1 MSISLIIINSYYMDI
16 EVFDLK
22 LLKKYIKNK
31 NIHFIFGN
39 DHLQQYASLTELNN
53 TIKKMSKEFSKD
65 SIVFYFG
72 EKSDID
78 NPDIGYIMEELY
90 NRRNDL
96 DFIMIEQETTE
107 SYPKFIN
114 KVFKLDIKTSKK
126 RGVNNNTKK
135 PLGLTKF
142 WIDINKTTEI
152 DTIYILGGNEIIM
165 EEMEL
170 IKEMEINYKYYP
182 LKRKFNNDGKTI
194 IKKSASLSDKVGPTF
209 ILNKTDDDII

>member
-1 MSISLIIINSYYMDI
+1 MDI

-31 NIHFIFGN
+31 KLYLVFGN
-39 DHLQQYASLTELNN
+39 DYLQQYASLTELNN
-53 TIKKMSKEFSKD
+53 TIKKMSKEISKD
-65 SIVFYFG
+65 SIIFYFG

-78 NPDIGYIMEELY
+78 NPDIGYVMEELY

-96 DFIMIEQETTE
+96 DFIMIEQEKNE

-114 KVFKLDIKTSKK
+114 KVFKLDIKTTKK
-126 RGVNNNTKK
+126 RGVNNNNKK
-135 PLGLTKF
+135 PLGITKF
-142 WIDINKTTEI
+142 WTDINKSTEI

-170 IKEMEINYKYYP
+170 IKELDIDYKYYP

-194 IKKSASLSDKVGPTF
+194 IKKSASINDKVGPTF

>member
-1 MSISLIIINSYYMDI
+1 MDI

-31 NIHFIFGN
+31 KLYLVFGN
-39 DHLQQYASLTELNN
+39 DYLQQYASLTELNN
-53 TIKKMSKEFSKD
+53 TIKKMSKEISKD
-65 SIVFYFG
+65 SIIFYFG

-78 NPDIGYIMEELY
+78 NPDIGYVMEELY

-96 DFIMIEQETTE
+96 DFIMIEQEKNE

-114 KVFKLDIKTSKK
+114 KVFKLDIKTTKK
-126 RGVNNNTKK
+126 RGVNNNNKK
-135 PLGLTKF
+135 PLGITKF
-142 WIDINKTTEI
+142 WTDINKSTEI

-170 IKEMEINYKYYP
+170 IKELDINYKYYP

-194 IKKSASLSDKVGPTF
+194 IKKSASINDKVGPTF

>member
-1 MSISLIIINSYYMDI
+1 MDI

-31 NIHFIFGN
+31 KLYLVFGN
-39 DHLQQYASLTELNN
+39 DYLQQYASLTELNN
-53 TIKKMSKEFSKD
+53 TIKKLSKEFIKD

-78 NPDIGYIMEELY
+78 NPDIGYVMEELY

-96 DFIMIEQETTE
+96 DFIMIEHEQTE
-107 SYPKFIN
+107 CYPKFIN
-114 KVFKLDIKTSKK
+114 KVFKLDIKTTKK

-194 IKKSASLSDKVGPTF
+194 IKKSASVSDKIGPTF
-209 ILNKTDDDII
+209 ILNNTDDDII

>member
-1 MSISLIIINSYYMDI
+1 MDI

-31 NIHFIFGN
+31 KLYLVFGN
-39 DHLQQYASLTELNN
+39 DYLQQYASLTELNN
-53 TIKKMSKEFSKD
+53 TIKKMSKEISKD
-65 SIVFYFG
+65 SIIFYFG

-78 NPDIGYIMEELY
+78 NPDIGYVMEELY

-96 DFIMIEQETTE
+96 DFIMIEQEKNE

-114 KVFKLDIKTSKK
+114 KVFKLDIKTTKK
-126 RGVNNNTKK
+126 RGVNNNNKK
-135 PLGLTKF
+135 PLGITKF
-142 WIDINKTTEI
+142 WTDINKSTEI
-152 DTIYILGGNEIIM
+152 VTIYILGGNEIIM

-170 IKEMEINYKYYP
+170 IKELDIDYKYYP

-194 IKKSASLSDKVGPTF
+194 IKKSASINDKVGPTF

>member
-1 MSISLIIINSYYMDI
+1 MDI

-31 NIHFIFGN
+31 KIHFIFGN
-39 DHLQQYASLTELNN
+39 DNLQQYASLTELNN
-53 TIKKMSKEFSKD
+53 TIKKMSKEFTKD

-78 NPDIGYIMEELY
+78 NPDIGYVMEELY

-96 DFIMIEQETTE
+96 DFIMIEQEQTE
-107 SYPKFIN
+107 CYPKFIN
-114 KVFKLDIKTSKK
+114 KVFKLDIKTTKK

-135 PLGLTKF
+135 PLGITKF
-142 WIDINKTTEI
+142 WIDINKSTEI

-194 IKKSASLSDKVGPTF
+194 IKKSASVSDKVGPTF
-209 ILNKTDDDII
+209 VLNNTDDDII

>member
-1 MSISLIIINSYYMDI
+1 MDI

-31 NIHFIFGN
+31 KISFIFGN
-39 DHLQQYASLTELNN
+39 DYLQQYASLTELNN
-53 TIKKMSKEFSKD
+53 TIKKLSKEISKD
-65 SIVFYFG
+65 SIIFYFG
-72 EKSDID
+72 EKCDID
-78 NPDIGYIMEELY
+78 NPDIGYVMNELY

-96 DFIMIEQETTE
+96 DFIMIEHEPTE

-114 KVFKLDIKTSKK
+114 KVFKLDIKTTKK
-126 RGVNNNTKK
+126 RGVNNNNKK
-135 PLGLTKF
+135 PLGITKF
-142 WIDINKTTEI
+142 WIDINKSTEI

-165 EEMEL
+165 EEFEIINEL
-170 IKEMEINYKYYP
+170 NINYKYYP

-194 IKKSASLSDKVGPTF
+194 IKKSASVSDKIGPTF